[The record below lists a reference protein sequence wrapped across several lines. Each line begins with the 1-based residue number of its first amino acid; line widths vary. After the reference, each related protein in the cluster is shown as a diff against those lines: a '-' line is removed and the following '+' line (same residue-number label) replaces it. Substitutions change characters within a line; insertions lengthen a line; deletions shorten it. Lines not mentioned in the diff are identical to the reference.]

1 MAETVPNKGIQNP
14 ATRKYVYGIVAAAI
28 PILVVFGVI
37 AEDQVQLYLTLA
49 AAVLGFGSSA
59 LAAPNTPKEVAPV
72 TSERQL

>member
-1 MAETVPNKGIQNP
+1 MAETVANKGIQSP
-14 ATRKYVYGIVAAAI
+14 QTRKYVYGIVAAAI
-28 PILVVFGVI
+28 PLLVIFGVI

-72 TSERQL
+72 TSDKQV